1 MSDLPF
7 TVPFDEL
14 ICVDRKNLA
23 EHAATLESRVLAPFN
38 LVSAAIYTSNVTVNE
53 DGSALSSM
61 AGIVTK

>member
-38 LVSAAIYTSNVTVNE
+38 LVSAAIYTSNVTDIE
-53 DGSALSSM
+53 
-61 AGIVTK
+61 